1 MKKKISV
8 LLVVVLLLGVSMETL
23 AAERSVGTLTTCDL
37 WISSA
42 SNGIRISCSTLS
54 TTSADEIGV
63 KDVVLQEK
71 LNGNWRNID
80 ISGGS
85 EKNSTSYGGS
95 IVYTGAVK
103 GRSYRAYC
111 THYAKFGSTTKT
123 AKSSTGEMV
132 FN

>member
-1 MKKKISV
+1 MKRIKSI
-8 LLVVVLLLGVSMETL
+8 LVVFVLFMGFSMQVI
-23 AAERSVGTLTTCDL
+23 AAERNSGTIANCDL
-37 WISSA
+37 GISS
-42 SNGIRISCSTLS
+42 SSTGIRVSCSTVA
-54 TTSADEIGV
+54 TSQADEIGV

-71 LNGNWRNID
+71 VNGSWKNIN

-85 EKNSTSYGGS
+85 EKNSSSYGGS
-95 IVYTGAVK
+95 VVYTGAVR
-103 GRSYRAYC
+103 GRTYRASC

>member
-1 MKKKISV
+1 MKRILSV
-8 LLVVVLLLGVSMETL
+8 LLVFVLVMGFSMQVI
-23 AAERSVGTLTTCDL
+23 AAERSSGTIANCDL
-37 WISSA
+37 GISSA
-42 SNGIRISCSTLS
+42 VTGVRISCSTVA
-54 TTSADEIGV
+54 TSQADEIGV

-71 LNGNWRNID
+71 VNGSWRNIN

-85 EKNSTSYGGS
+85 EKNSYSYGGS
-95 IVYTGAVK
+95 VVYTGAVR

-123 AKSSTGEMV
+123 SKSSTGEMV

>member
-1 MKKKISV
+1 MKKRITV
-8 LLVVVLLLGVSMETL
+8 LLVFVLLMGLSTEAI
-23 AAERSVGTLTTCDL
+23 AAERSTGSLSTYDISV
-37 WISSA
+37 SSA
-42 SNGIRISCSTLS
+42 SNGVRVACSTVA
-54 TTSADEIGV
+54 TVQADEIGV

-71 LNGNWRNID
+71 VNGSWRNIN

-85 EKNSTSYGGS
+85 EKNSYSYGGS
-95 IVYTGAVK
+95 VVYTGAVR

-123 AKSSTGEMV
+123 SKSSTGEMV